1 MIREEKQ
8 RQLEAVRAEM
18 KAYGERMDALRVDEN
33 ILYAWLQGY
42 DTANSPASELLPQE
56 VPVLTPEEMAEVPE
70 TPEMATV
77 EHAILV
83 LLKGRHDVRLQ
94 EIRQAFAW
102 THFETDDAIARL
114 FAIGKITLGKDGYR
128 LRLPSDKSFVGSAD
142 ESPGLSNGGGPSS
155 PAAFPP

>member
-33 ILYAWLQGY
+33 ILYAWLDGY

-56 VPVLTPEEMAEVPE
+56 VPILSPEEVAAVPE

-83 LLKGRHDVRLQ
+83 LLKERHDVSLH
-94 EIRQAFAW
+94 EIRHAFAW

-114 FAIGKITLGKDGYR
+114 FAAQKIMFGGDGYR
-128 LRLPSDKSFVGSAD
+128 LPRPGDKCFVQSAD
-142 ESPGLSNGGGPSS
+142 ESPSPSNGDAS
-155 PAAFPP
+155 F